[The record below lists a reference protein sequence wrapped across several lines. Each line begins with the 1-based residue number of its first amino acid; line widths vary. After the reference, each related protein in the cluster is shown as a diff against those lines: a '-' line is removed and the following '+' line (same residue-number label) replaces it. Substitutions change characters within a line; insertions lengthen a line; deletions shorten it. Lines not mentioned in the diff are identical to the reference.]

1 MRTVYEGVCVDQR
14 HQSPGAGVTR
24 GCELPDLGVRVVLR
38 FFTRD
43 VLDLSHWAIFAA
55 LSYNF

>member
-1 MRTVYEGVCVDQR
+1 MCSVYEDACVDQR
-14 HQSPGAGVTR
+14 HRSPGAGVTR

-38 FFTRD
+38 SFTRD

>member
-1 MRTVYEGVCVDQR
+1 MCTVYEGACVDQR

-24 GCELPDLGVRVVLR
+24 SCELPDLVVRVVLR
-38 FFTRD
+38 SFTRGI
-43 VLDLSHWAIFAA
+43 LDLSHWAIFVA